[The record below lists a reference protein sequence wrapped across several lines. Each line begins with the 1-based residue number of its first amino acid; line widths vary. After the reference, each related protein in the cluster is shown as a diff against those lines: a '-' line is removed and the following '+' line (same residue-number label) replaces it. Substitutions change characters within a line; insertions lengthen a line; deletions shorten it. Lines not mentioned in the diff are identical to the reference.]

1 MRRNSETIIEMAY
14 GENLSVKNNG
24 CLVAKLRIGEGQT
37 TMAEM
42 PVKPQAIGGRN
53 GLLLTLYFCEDEEI
67 VSSLM
72 KIRAA
77 LKRGGLSVASLVEG
91 K

>member
-1 MRRNSETIIEMAY
+1 
-14 GENLSVKNNG
+14 
-24 CLVAKLRIGEGQT
+24 
-37 TMAEM
+37 MAEM